1 MIIFMPGKKAKI
13 DKAAERIAD
22 LLIEHMEA
30 TMTPAQAGAMRR
42 DLHRLAVK
50 SSGPPGTEAP

>member
-30 TMTPAQAGAMRR
+30 TMTPAQGRC
-42 DLHRLAVK
+42 V
-50 SSGPPGTEAP
+50 GTFTGWR